1 MRRHVMAVCAGL
13 LCCLAPGAAQAQ
25 SADEVLG
32 RIRDRYADVR
42 DLQIAFTLQTSFAGS
57 RVERRSD
64 GTLLLKKEGK
74 YRVDTGDRV
83 LVTDG
88 ATVWSFTPATRQV
101 LVDRVRPESRA
112 WSPERILTGDGGDVA
127 ATALGTDRVQGRELV
142 GVKLVPREESAAF
155 RSLKLWSDPD
165 DWLIRRA
172 EAEDLNGVT
181 TVYTVTSIRVNPG
194 LADARFT
201 FVVPDSADVVDLR

>member
-1 MRRHVMAVCAGL
+1 MRTQLAAISAALLAVL
-13 LCCLAPGAAQAQ
+13 LHGAASAQ
-25 SADEVLG
+25 TADDVLR
-32 RIRDRYADVR
+32 RIRERYDEVR
-42 DLQIAFTLQTSFAGS
+42 DLQITFTLQTSFAGS

-88 ATVWSFTPATRQV
+88 STVWSFTPATRQV
-101 LVDRVRPESRA
+101 LVDRVRPESPA
-112 WSPERILTGDGGDVA
+112 WSPERILTGDGGDVT
-127 ATALGTDRVQGRELV
+127 ATALGTNRVQGRELT
-142 GVKLVPREESAAF
+142 GIKLLPQEDGAAF
-155 RSLKLWSDPD
+155 RSLKLWADPD

-181 TVYTVTSIRVNPG
+181 TMYTVTAIRVNPG